1 MRTCSLQPAVHH
13 QAVGHGQQIGTAAAG
28 RIGHLLFQAV
38 GAQCLLRSIVRS
50 ARFPS
55 LARLDGAVLS
65 FPRPDNVRVGF
76 VGQSTSARRLLA
88 IAFSLLACA
97 GARAA
102 DERVDEILDVQKD
115 ATAAERK
122 TQVEIDKLADE
133 TLEAVGEY
141 RLRLHE
147 LDGTRR
153 YNDNLE
159 RTIAD
164 QDREKASLSRQ
175 IDDFGDLERGIVPL
189 LMDMVD
195 DLERFVALDMPFR
208 LDQRRANTKRL
219 RELIDRADV
228 AIAEKYR
235 QVMASY
241 QDEVAVGRNI
251 ESYSGELE
259 IAGATRTVD
268 FLRVGRVMLAY
279 QTLDR
284 AETGYWDTRTRQWRT
299 LDSGFRRPVTL
310 GIRIAQGLAP
320 PDILALPIA
329 APQEGE

>member
-1 MRTCSLQPAVHH
+1 M
-13 QAVGHGQQIGTAAAG
+13 
-28 RIGHLLFQAV
+28 
-38 GAQCLLRSIVRS
+38 
-50 ARFPS
+50 
-55 LARLDGAVLS
+55 LS
-65 FPRPDNVRVGF
+65 FPRPNNVRVGL

-102 DERVDEILDVQKD
+102 DERVDAILDVQKD

-122 TQVEIDKLADE
+122 TQVEIDELADE

-153 YNDNLE
+153 YNENLE

-208 LDQRRANTKRL
+208 LDERRANTMRL
-219 RELIDRADV
+219 RELMNRADV
-228 AIAEKYR
+228 TIAEKYR

-241 QDEVAVGRNI
+241 QDEVAIGRNI

-268 FLRVGRVMLAY
+268 FLRVGRVLLAY
-279 QTLDR
+279 QTLDHE
-284 AETGYWDTRTRQWRT
+284 ETGYWDTRTRQWRI
-299 LDSGFRRPVTL
+299 LDSGYRRPVTL
-310 GIRIAQGLAP
+310 GIRIAQDLAP